1 MKIQLDTKEKTIRI
15 EEKVNAEELFKTLKK
30 LLPNDEWKGFTLE
43 VNSQIIWTDPIII
56 NPYIPINPY
65 PWYNPTYICGVDP
78 ISSSD
83 NLTPVYYS
91 GYKLSDG
98 VFNVDIQ

>member
-1 MKIQLDTKEKTIRI
+1 MRIQLDTKTKSIRL
-15 EEKVNAEELFKTLKK
+15 EEQVNLDELFKMLKK

-43 VNSQIIWTDPIII
+43 VNSQIIWTNPIII

-78 ISSSD
+78 INTSD
-83 NLTPVYYS
+83 NVQVNYVAD
-91 GYKLSDG
+91 YKLSEG
-98 VFNVDIQ
+98 VFNIDIQ